1 MSITSIDQTRKP
13 ALVPAEGLSETD
25 AVKDASRDNAGLIRF
40 LKEGDISDLVADNP
54 PVGDMPVPKV
64 PKQLGEVVSSASTTL
79 NGMDTQDMTT
89 DLYAIMALIFKVYT
103 AERKNDFDVRQAG
116 YQKQAK
122 ALYAASDEMR
132 AAGQDRMWG
141 AVVAGVAEIGG
152 GLVTAGSGA
161 YAGYQGMKG
170 AGLQLDA
177 AKAYKADN
185 KGLFK
190 ELTAR
195 ATGFTQSADS
205 KREIGRGVSGLATG
219 GGSLAKG
226 IAENFATGRDAAKMD
241 LEATGRT
248 QEQMTQQVSERMS
261 QLQDAMR
268 DVLAKLSAIQQERQG
283 INSGIL
289 RNL

>member
-1 MSITSIDQTRKP
+1 
-13 ALVPAEGLSETD
+13 
-25 AVKDASRDNAGLIRF
+25 
-40 LKEGDISDLVADNP
+40 
-54 PVGDMPVPKV
+54 
-64 PKQLGEVVSSASTTL
+64 
-79 NGMDTQDMTT
+79 
-89 DLYAIMALIFKVYT
+89 
-103 AERKNDFDVRQAG
+103 
-116 YQKQAK
+116 
-122 ALYAASDEMR
+122 
-132 AAGQDRMWG
+132 
-141 AVVAGVAEIGG
+141 VVAGVAEIGG